1 MSEIN
6 CLSNVTKISYE
17 IEEKADNRKKNKTK
31 TKQNEILFFP
41 VMDIKNKFKIS
52 NKFDKKHSEKL
63 LEEKDKYLEVVE
75 LDDRL
80 PEEIEEISH
89 FNLSNIDPLN
99 ITFGM

>member
-41 VMDIKNKFKIS
+41 VMDIKKKFKIS

>member
-6 CLSNVTKISYE
+6 CSHNVITILRE
-17 IEEKADNRKKNKTK
+17 TEEKTNCHKSYKEKAKCHKF
-31 TKQNEILFFP
+31 LFFP
-41 VMDIKNKFKIS
+41 LMDIKKKFKIS

-63 LEEKDKYLEVVE
+63 LEEKDKYLEEVE

-80 PEEIEEISH
+80 PEEIEENQSTK
-89 FNLSNIDPLN
+89 IDPFN